1 MGIDYIKQSIS
12 ADEKLIHVA
21 EFHWIYNLLA
31 LINVFVSAVI
41 AIIVLVL
48 AAKFAPYV
56 SGAESSGGFV
66 SQIAHLHPGVK
77 IVAFF
82 IFLMGILKFAQQ
94 MIVRATTEIGVTD
107 IRLVY
112 KRGLVARAVGEINI
126 DRVEG
131 VNVLQGI
138 LGRMFGYGR
147 VMVRGMGVGEVML
160 PPIAQP
166 IRFKKA
172 IEHARMQ
179 SRNRQQTI
187 VQQQAVQATPAPA
200 PVAPPVEPPSES

>member
-12 ADEKLIHVA
+12 DDETLIHVA
-21 EFHWIYNLLA
+21 NFHWMYVFLA
-31 LINVFVSAVI
+31 LINVFVSSVI
-41 AIIVLVL
+41 AILLLV
-48 AAKFAPYV
+48 ASVKFAPYIP
-56 SGAESSGGFV
+56 GANVGAGGFV
-66 SQIAHLHPGVK
+66 EQIAYLHPGIK
-77 IVAFF
+77 ILAFF
-82 IFLMGILKFAQQ
+82 IFIMGVLKFAHM
-94 MIVRATTEIGVTD
+94 MIIKATTEIGVTD

-112 KRGLVARAVGEINI
+112 KRGLVARAVGEIAI

-147 VMVRGMGVGEVML
+147 VMVRGMGVGEVVL

-172 IEHARMQ
+172 IEHARTK
-179 SRNRQQTI
+179 SRERQA
-187 VQQQAVQATPAPA
+187 QAVHSATSAA
-200 PVAPPVEPPSES
+200 PVSPPAD